1 MAHASVTTSARLLPP
16 AEAARRLGV
25 SVKALRVY
33 EQRGLLAPARS
44 PAGWRL
50 YGPDDLARGA
60 TIVALRGMGLG
71 LAELAPVLASG
82 DAALQ
87 PALRLHQARLER
99 QARDLAGTL
108 AAVRRAR
115 TAATPGRPALAFA
128 LPWPWGGE
136 PFSLPRLTPLHY
148 IVGPLGS
155 GKTRLA
161 LELARQLPGA
171 DFLGLDRVRTGQ
183 GLARLAADPALR
195 ARVDRVLDAMAAAGA
210 QPSDAL
216 RTLLAALE
224 AGTPQPLVIDLVE
237 QDLDHATQQALAAY
251 LRRSARA
258 TRPLFLLTRSSLVLD
273 LATVGAEA
281 TILLCPANH
290 SPPVVVEPVP
300 GAPGYEALASCLA
313 TPAVRQRTQGMV
325 AWLPRA
331 A

>member
-1 MAHASVTTSARLLPP
+1 MTACARLLPP

-50 YGPDDLARGA
+50 YGPNDLARGA
-60 TIVALRGMGLG
+60 TIVALRGLGLG
-71 LAELAPVLASG
+71 LAEIAQVLASG
-82 DAALQ
+82 DTALQ
-87 PALRLHQARLER
+87 PALRLHQARLEGR
-99 QARDLAGTL
+99 ARELAGTL
-108 AAVRRAR
+108 AAVRQAR
-115 TAATPGRPALAFA
+115 TAAAPDEHPALAFA

-136 PFSLPRLTPLHY
+136 PFRLARLTPLHY

-161 LELARQLPGA
+161 LELVRQLPGA
-171 DFLGLDRVRTGQ
+171 AFLGLDRVRTGQ
-183 GLARLAADPALR
+183 GLARLVADPALR
-195 ARVDRVLDAMAAAGA
+195 ARVDRVLDTMAPAGA
-210 QPSDAL
+210 PPTDAL

-224 AGTPQPLVIDLVE
+224 ADPPQPLVIDLVE
-237 QDLDHATQQALAAY
+237 QDLDHAAQLALAAY

-258 TRPLFLLTRSSLVLD
+258 TRPVFMLTRSSAMLD
-273 LATVGAEA
+273 LASVGPEA

-290 SPPVVVEPVP
+290 SPPLVVEPVP

-313 TPAVRQRTQGMV
+313 TPAVRERTQGMV